1 MAETA
6 FSAVEH
12 ALENQPVGG
21 LQIRE
26 CGFDSRPD
34 LQSINGIGD
43 VSNFHIRVCTFTF
56 NRCRRMNR
64 QEKARRVLEPRGQ
77 VFHVRDFGLVGSSIP

>member
-34 LQSINGIGD
+34 LHSFQWLGADQDFSH
-43 VSNFHIRVCTFTF
+43 SLQHFHKLRVP
-56 NRCRRMNR
+56 RLHHRR
-64 QEKARRVLEPRGQ
+64 P
-77 VFHVRDFGLVGSSIP
+77 